1 MATVPF
7 QNTPSE
13 QLRVGSA
20 PQMSATNV
28 RPMDDVVT
36 DDIQKS
42 SQAFNQFAQIAKT
55 IQLEKDDAKSKELSN
70 EYQTRALEIENS
82 YLALEQGNA
91 VAQVGTGDDGKPIFA
106 YDQKVNDLNALKEE
120 IAEKAENKNQLAI
133 YNEKTAASLYSST
146 NRMSKHSLAEQ
157 TKYANTNALADIN
170 NTAIEAALSVDDFN
184 LGQDSEYVKNLL
196 ALDVKIKNYLD
207 AKGVT
212 FIGDSNGSEINSES
226 YINLRN
232 GFLNDV
238 HDSAINK
245 LMQGNEYRKV
255 KDYLDWNE
263 KNGTISSAQLN
274 KHIKT
279 VTTAIKK
286 ENGDDIVESIISS
299 KDLNSNDGGA
309 TSSINFIMSLE
320 SSNNV
325 NNKNGLPY
333 QEGNG
338 KEITHKNLE
347 NLQNTSKFYRAD
359 ATVFLPPEHRTTHLF
374 LTKELGVEEADKIF
388 TKATT
393 LLKEDGF
400 VIDKERMK
408 IDNAY
413 AAEVNTKLIEKTM
426 AIGKV
431 ELTKKYGVGNELDIA
446 NKDLDFVVSKIDYTY
461 AETQQ
466 PQIRV
471 DELGVFNLEDAL
483 TRARDNIQDKT
494 VLEYVETNLKSI
506 HNERKVFAETNYDEA
521 LDLAKEKAF
530 AEEGGWTKIKAET
543 FEKFTREDKQILK
556 NGHPEESDTDT
567 YTNLSNDVKEI
578 LPENINKYRHLL
590 SKEHFRKLKIK
601 GENIANGG
609 EGKILEATMDT
620 QLFKDILAKNGFED
634 IVFGKGKNNL
644 VQAKKYN
651 AIFAEVENR
660 IDYAQRISGKKLTR
674 EEKANFVYNVI
685 SDKVNIDN
693 RNFLYDEKGK
703 LYSGVDRDN
712 LDDTY
717 VNVQEVVNGKLTT
730 TRIYGNQIPTKVLTA
745 IQGSLYQRGLPMSQ
759 LEIAKEWVKFGKPM
773 TLNEADKNIKAT
785 KIYGL
790 MAG

>member
-1 MATVPF
+1 
-7 QNTPSE
+7 
-13 QLRVGSA
+13 
-20 PQMSATNV
+20 
-28 RPMDDVVT
+28 
-36 DDIQKS
+36 
-42 SQAFNQFAQIAKT
+42 
-55 IQLEKDDAKSKELSN
+55 
-70 EYQTRALEIENS
+70 
-82 YLALEQGNA
+82 
-91 VAQVGTGDDGKPIFA
+91 
-106 YDQKVNDLNALKEE
+106 
-120 IAEKAENKNQLAI
+120 
-133 YNEKTAASLYSST
+133 
-146 NRMSKHSLAEQ
+146 
-157 TKYANTNALADIN
+157 
-170 NTAIEAALSVDDFN
+170 
-184 LGQDSEYVKNLL
+184 
-196 ALDVKIKNYLD
+196 
-207 AKGVT
+207 
-212 FIGDSNGSEINSES
+212 
-226 YINLRN
+226 
-232 GFLNDV
+232 
-238 HDSAINK
+238 
-245 LMQGNEYRKV
+245 
-255 KDYLDWNE
+255 
-263 KNGTISSAQLN
+263 
-274 KHIKT
+274 
-279 VTTAIKK
+279 
-286 ENGDDIVESIISS
+286 
-299 KDLNSNDGGA
+299 
-309 TSSINFIMSLE
+309 MSLE

-325 NNKNGLPY
+325 NYKNGLPY

-359 ATVFLPPEHRTTHLF
+359 ATVSLPPEHRSTHLF
-374 LTKELGVEEADKIF
+374 LTKELGVEKADSIF

-400 VIDKERMK
+400 VIDKEKMK
-408 IDNAY
+408 IDPAY

-426 AIGKV
+426 AISKV

-471 DELGVFNLEDAL
+471 NELGVFNLEDAI
-483 TRARDNIQDKT
+483 TRARENIQDDT

-506 HNERKVFAETNYDEA
+506 HKERKDFAEENYDLLLEP
-521 LDLAKEKAF
+521 AKETAF
-530 AEEGGWTKIKAET
+530 AEDGGWTKIKPEI
-543 FEKFTREDKQILK
+543 FEKFTREDQQILK

-567 YTNLSNDVKEI
+567 YTKLYNDPKEI

-590 SKEHFRKLKIK
+590 SKEDYRKLKLK
-601 GENIANGG
+601 GEGLANGG

-620 QLFKDILAKNGFED
+620 ELFKDILGKNGFED
-634 IVFGKGKNNL
+634 IVFGKGKNNSE
-644 VQAKKYN
+644 QAKKYN
-651 AIFAEVENR
+651 SILTEVENR
-660 IDYAQRISGKKLTR
+660 IDYAQRISGRKMTR
-674 EEKANFVYNVI
+674 DEKANFVYNVI

>member
-7 QNTPSE
+7 QNTPTE

-20 PQMSATNV
+20 PQLSATEI

-42 SQAFNQFAQIAKT
+42 SQAFRQFAQIAKN
-55 IQLEKDDAKSKELSN
+55 IQLEKDDAKSKELSS

-106 YDQKVNDLNALKEE
+106 YDQKINELNALKEE
-120 IAEKAENKNQLAI
+120 ISEKAENKNQLAI
-133 YNEKTAASLYSST
+133 YNEKTAASLYSAT

-157 TKYANTNALADIN
+157 TKYANTNALADIK
-170 NTAIEAALSVDDFN
+170 NTVTEASLSVDDFN
-184 LGQDSEYVKNLL
+184 LGQDSEYVKNLI

-212 FIGDSNGSEINSES
+212 FIGDSNGSEIDSES

-238 HDSAINK
+238 HDSAIAK

-255 KDYLDWNE
+255 KEYLDWNQ

-286 ENGDDIVESIISS
+286 ENSDDIVESIISS
-299 KDLNSNDGGA
+299 KNLNSNDGGA

-333 QEGNG
+333 IEGNG

-359 ATVFLPPEHRTTHLF
+359 ATVSLPPEHRTTHLF
-374 LTKELGVEEADKIF
+374 LTKELGVEEADRIF

-408 IDNAY
+408 IDSAY

-446 NKDLDFVVSKIDYTY
+446 NKDLDFVVSKIDYKY

-483 TRARDNIQDKT
+483 TRARNNIQDKT

-506 HNERKVFAETNYDEA
+506 HSERKDFAEENYDLLLEP
-521 LDLAKEKAF
+521 AKETAF
-530 AEEGGWTKIKAET
+530 AEDGGWTKIKPEI
-543 FEKFTREDKQILK
+543 FEKFTREDQQILK

-567 YTNLSNDVKEI
+567 YAKLLDDPTQT
-578 LPENINKYRHLL
+578 LPENLGKYRHLL
-590 SKEHFRKLKIK
+590 SKTDYRKFLAAGEALSGGGSNGVIAANGDVTMLKNTLNKYDMGNLYTSKNKLKKQRYIAIHEAWLNEINAQQITLKRKLSRAEKQAALNTVLIDNVNVDNDPFLGFIGGGDTKDKNVFFVDQDRLEDVYVDVPYKDENVRIFTSKIDQNVLK
-601 GENIANGG
+601 LIQDSLRKAGKPVTQKNIADYFVRKG
-609 EGKILEATMDT
+609 
-620 QLFKDILAKNGFED
+620 QPKN
-634 IVFGKGKNNL
+634 V
-644 VQAKKYN
+644 
-651 AIFAEVENR
+651 
-660 IDYAQRISGKKLTR
+660 
-674 EEKANFVYNVI
+674 
-685 SDKVNIDN
+685 
-693 RNFLYDEKGK
+693 
-703 LYSGVDRDN
+703 
-712 LDDTY
+712 
-717 VNVQEVVNGKLTT
+717 
-730 TRIYGNQIPTKVLTA
+730 
-745 IQGSLYQRGLPMSQ
+745 
-759 LEIAKEWVKFGKPM
+759 
-773 TLNEADKNIKAT
+773 NEAFAYKEEE
-785 KIYGL
+785 
-790 MAG
+790 

>member
-1 MATVPF
+1 MAKVPF
-7 QNTPSE
+7 QMTPTE

-20 PQMSATNV
+20 PQMSATDV
-28 RPMDDVVT
+28 RPMDDTVT
-36 DDIQKS
+36 DDIQRS

-82 YLALEQGNA
+82 YLILEQGNA
-91 VAQVGTGDDGKPIFA
+91 VAQVGTGDDGQPIFA
-106 YDQKVNDLNALKEE
+106 YDQKINELNALKEE

-133 YNEKTAASLYSST
+133 FNEKAAASLYSST

-170 NTAIEAALSVDDFN
+170 NTVIEASLSVDDFN
-184 LGQDSEYVKNLL
+184 LAQDSEYVKNLV
-196 ALDVKIKNYLD
+196 ALDVKIKNY
-207 AKGVT
+207 AEQKGLYFV
-212 FIGDSNGSEINSES
+212 GDSKGSEKDSDS
-226 YINLRN
+226 YINIRN
-232 GFLNDV
+232 GFLNEV
-238 HDSAINK
+238 HDSAIEK

-255 KDYLDWNE
+255 VEYLDWNE
-263 KNGTISSAQLN
+263 KRGTISSAQLN
-274 KHIKT
+274 KHMKT
-279 VTTAIKK
+279 INLAIKK
-286 ENGDDIVESIISS
+286 ENAEDIVESIVSS
-299 KDLNSNDGGA
+299 KDLNSNDGNA
-309 TSSINFIMSLE
+309 TSSINLVMSLE

-338 KEITHKNLE
+338 KEITFKNLE

-359 ATVFLPPEHRTTHLF
+359 ATVSLPPEHRSTHLF
-374 LTKELGVEEADKIF
+374 LTKELGVEKADSIF

-393 LLKEDGF
+393 LLKEEGF
-400 VIDKERMK
+400 VIDKEKMK
-408 IDNAY
+408 IDPAY

-446 NKDLDFVVSKIDYTY
+446 NKDLDFVVSKIDYKY

-483 TRARDNIQDKT
+483 TRSRENIQDET

-506 HNERKVFAETNYDEA
+506 HTERKDFAETNYDEA
-521 LDLAKEKAF
+521 LEEAKQIAF
-530 AEEGGWTKIKAET
+530 AQEGGWSNIKAET

-567 YTNLSNDVKEI
+567 YTKLYNDPKEL

-590 SKEHFRKLKIK
+590 SKEDFRTLKLK
-601 GENIANGG
+601 GEGLANGG
-609 EGKILEATMDT
+609 EGKVLEATMDT

-634 IVFGKGKNNL
+634 IVFSKGKNDQNK
-644 VQAKKYN
+644 ARKYN
-651 AIFAEVENR
+651 SILTEVENR
-660 IDYAQRISGKKLTR
+660 IDYAQRISGRKLSR
-674 EEKANFVYNVI
+674 DEKATFVYNVI

-703 LYSGVDRDN
+703 LYSNVDRDK

-730 TRIYGNQIPTKVLTA
+730 TRIYSNQIPTKVLTA

-773 TLNEADKNIKAT
+773 TLKEADKNIKAT